1 MSTFTIIPSPRLVV
15 GWGTAISG
23 GLASEAAANGKRPL
37 IVTGNA
43 LERSGALADIVLSL
57 QNAGL
62 APVVHKGVPPE
73 PDLVATQQ
81 AIDKA
86 TAENCDSIIAIGGGS
101 ALDVGKCAV
110 LSGDIRDYFS
120 GKVPVPETS
129 PRKILAV
136 PTTAGTGSEAT
147 WVSVLVDKASNKKTS
162 IRGGALMPATALL
175 DASLTLSCPPTV
187 TAHSGMDALVQ
198 ALESY
203 TSRGANPYTQA
214 LAGES
219 LRMIAS
225 SLHAAYVDPDN
236 QEAREQMLLG
246 SYMAGIAL
254 NTSRLGLVHGLAH
267 PIGAITGL
275 PHGLLCAVL
284 LPSVMKFN
292 QCGAYADLL
301 GGTSVRDAIMVIE
314 ESMTHLKIPRKL
326 SQIRVGTANNRS
338 GLEALE
344 EEQIAQIIADA
355 MVSGSTKANPR
366 PVTEDDI
373 RAVLMDCF

>member
-1 MSTFTIIPSPRLVV
+1 VFTIIPSPRLVV
-15 GWGTAISG
+15 GWGAAISG
-23 GLASEAAANGKRPL
+23 GLASEAAALGTRPL
-37 IVTGNA
+37 IVAGNA
-43 LERSGALADIVLSL
+43 LQRSGALADILLSL

-62 APVVHKGVPPE
+62 TPIVHTGVPPE
-73 PDLVATQQ
+73 PDLLATQQ

-101 ALDVGKCAV
+101 ALDVGKCAA

-120 GKVPVPETS
+120 GAKPVPDTS
-129 PRKILAV
+129 SRRILAV

-147 WVSVLVDKASNKKTS
+147 WVSVLVDKANQKKTS
-162 IRGGALMPATALL
+162 IRGGALMPTTALL
-175 DASLTLSCPPTV
+175 DASLTLSCPPAA
-187 TAHSGMDALVQ
+187 TAHSCMDALVQ

-236 QEAREQMLLG
+236 RDAREQMLLG

-284 LPSVMKFN
+284 LPPVMRFN

-301 GGTSVRDAIMVIE
+301 GGTSVSEAIAVIE
-314 ESMTHLKIPRKL
+314 EAMTLLKIPRKL
-326 SQIRVGTANNRS
+326 SQIRVGAS
-338 GLEALE
+338 WGLEALE
-344 EEQIAQIIADA
+344 EEQIAQVIADA

-366 PVTEDDI
+366 FVTEDDM
-373 RAVLMDCF
+373 RSVLMDCF